1 MRGAPLAVTSLTLT
15 LAPLALAALIVATPP
30 ALASGHGEAPGHAAA
45 PEPVRPPPPP
55 TPAAAAAPDA
65 AQPWR
70 LIRALHRLQA
80 RLGEGDVTAQAA
92 LGDLVADL
100 AGQFDAAPEAV
111 WDDRRNAAA
120 DMVLLLSGADPR
132 AARARLDKGLYGSF
146 ADVPRAG
153 LAFADGDAAQARR
166 QLEEL
171 VDADLDDLPRAYA
184 ALTAAS
190 LIAAGPAQ
198 SRAEAHALF
207 DRARLLAPGL
217 LPEEAALRRQARLA
231 EEQGD
236 RPRFAALNAAYLRRY
251 PASVYAPPVRARLP
265 RAMAALAVAPQDIDS
280 FEPLLAAFST
290 PERIDALDRI
300 ARQAISAGKAPMASA
315 AARRLLDA
323 APADAAAGRRARV
336 YALAV
341 QAVAGGPE
349 VVARLAQ
356 PQEGG
361 ANDPDAE
368 ALRRAA
374 LDLARQIYAWPP
386 APPSAASPPGEAP
399 PAEASIRKALADG
412 ETLLRAAPALGAQPQ
427 RAVAPRRAAPQSS
440 PSPASPSSAPPAAPP
455 PAAPKP

>member
-1 MRGAPLAVTSLTLT
+1 MRGAPALTPLA
-15 LAPLALAALIVATPP
+15 LAPLALAALIAVAPP
-30 ALASGHGEAPGHAAA
+30 ARASGHGEAPSHAGSSSHAAA

-55 TPAAAAAPDA
+55 TPAAAAAPEA
-65 AQPWR
+65 EQPWR

-100 AGQFDAAPEAV
+100 AGQFDAAPQAV

-120 DMVLLLSGADPR
+120 ELVLLLSGADPR
-132 AARARLDKGLYGSF
+132 AARARLDKGLYGAF
-146 ADVPRAG
+146 ADAPRAG

-166 QLEEL
+166 QLEAL

-184 ALTAAS
+184 ALTAAT
-190 LIAAGPAQ
+190 LIAAGPAKG
-198 SRAEAHALF
+198 RGEAHPLF

-265 RAMAALAVAPQDIDS
+265 RAMAALAVTPEDIDS

-315 AARRLLDA
+315 AARRLLEA
-323 APADAAAGRRARV
+323 APGDVVAGRRARV

-341 QAVAGGPE
+341 QAVAGGPD

-356 PQEGG
+356 PQEG
-361 ANDPDAE
+361 AAADPDAE

-386 APPSAASPPGEAP
+386 PPPSAAAASTSEAPPGEA
-399 PAEASIRKALADG
+399 AIRKALADG
-412 ETLLRAAPALGAQPQ
+412 ETLLRAAPALGAPPQ
-427 RAVAPRRAAPQSS
+427 RAAAPRQAAAP
-440 PSPASPSSAPPAAPP
+440 PSPASQPSAPPTAAS
-455 PAAPKP
+455 KP